1 MMTFQKKIVKLTY
14 GTLTDFKK
22 KNTQFTLILNKSLIQ
37 NQRRL
42 SQGMVLRIACLYF
55 KKLSIDINSRSEID

>member
-42 SQGMVLRIACLYF
+42 SQGMVLRIACLYY